1 MDEQRSKM
9 LKYLRLTGLL
19 ENWDQTL
26 SLARKRRMS
35 HAALLTYII
44 EQEAKIKRENA
55 RIYRLQRAQIPELLL
70 METFPF
76 HKQPKLDRKALLSI
90 YDAFDYMPNAQ
101 NIIWLGRTGCGKSG
115 LATGFLIDAI
125 NRGYTGRFIL
135 FHELIGE
142 LRAAAADFSEAK
154 VLKKFLAYDCL
165 LIDEI
170 GYIEV
175 EPAQVGMFF
184 TLMQKRH
191 RKKPTLITSNLGFDD
206 WRAFLKN
213 DHLTAALIDRLTEN
227 SHVIHMKG
235 CRTLRDKINPTDE
248 S

>member
-1 MDEQRSKM
+1 MDEQRAKM

-19 ENWDQTL
+19 DNWDQTL
-26 SLARKRRMS
+26 ALARKRRMS
-35 HAALLTYII
+35 HAALLTYVI
-44 EQEAKIKRENA
+44 EQEEKIKRENA

-76 HKQPKLDRKALLSI
+76 HKQPKLDRKALLTI
-90 YDAFDYMPNAQ
+90 YDAFDYMPKAQ

-135 FHELIGE
+135 FHELISE

-184 TLMQKRH
+184 TLMQRRH

-206 WRAFLKN
+206 WRSFLKN

-227 SHVIHMKG
+227 SHVIHMKR
-235 CRTLRDKINPTDE
+235 CRSLRDKINPTDE
-248 S
+248 P